1 MRSVIQRWNQWWF
14 PQSDGFDLAVCRL
27 IVVGAQL
34 FVFLP
39 FFLPTPSE
47 HLALIGRPGGFE
59 DPQWLIRLL
68 TAVLPA
74 DSIAWPHLVR
84 GAFAIA
90 VGAGITTLIGLRTR
104 ISAALFASANWFLV
118 SHHGSYG
125 DMFHEEIVL
134 SMFLLFLAL
143 SPSGLRLSLDARLR
157 RSPPGR
163 TDMAVWPLRLT
174 QVLLAWSYFS
184 NGVAKL
190 AYSGLEWMNG
200 YTLQG
205 YLLHSSVQWGDRP
218 FGQWLAQQHDLS
230 VALSIATVASELA
243 FPLVLFS
250 RRVRPILLAWAV
262 TFHLGVYWSMGIPF
276 LQHVVLFAVFLDFR
290 ELASWAE
297 RILPRRRV
305 A

>member
-1 MRSVIQRWNQWWF
+1 MESVIQRWNRWWF
-14 PQSDGFDLAVCRL
+14 PQSDGLDLAACRL
-27 IVVGAQL
+27 LVVGAQL
-34 FVFLP
+34 FVFMP

-74 DSIAWPHLVR
+74 DSGAWPNLVR

-90 VGAGITTLIGLRTR
+90 VGAGVTTLIGFRTR

-143 SPSGLRLSLDARLR
+143 SPSGMRLSLDARLR
-157 RSPPGR
+157 RGAPGR

-184 NGVAKL
+184 NAVAKL

-218 FGQWLAQQHDLS
+218 LGQWLAQHHDLS
-230 VALSIATVASELA
+230 IALSIATVACELA

-250 RRVRPILLAWAV
+250 RRVRPLLLAWAV
-262 TFHLGVYWSMGIPF
+262 SFHVGVYWTMSIPF
-276 LQHVVLFAVFLDFR
+276 FQHVVLFAVFLDFR
-290 ELASWAE
+290 EFASWVE
-297 RILPRRRV
+297 RILPRRQV